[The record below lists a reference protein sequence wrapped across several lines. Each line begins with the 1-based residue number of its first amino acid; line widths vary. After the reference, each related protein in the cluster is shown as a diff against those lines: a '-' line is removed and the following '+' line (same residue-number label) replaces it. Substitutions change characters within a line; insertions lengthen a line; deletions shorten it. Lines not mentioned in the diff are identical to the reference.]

1 MGLGPAPAPTG
12 MTAPEWPHGA
22 WISRHLALQIADE
35 ARCLVRSGSQMVQ
48 LGGVQARLLPSH
60 HTRLPGQQ
68 VECSPLGGPAGRPPG
83 P

>member
-1 MGLGPAPAPTG
+1 MGLRPVPAPTG

-22 WISRHLALQIADE
+22 WMSRRLALQIADE

-48 LGGVQARLLPSH
+48 LGGVQGRL
-60 HTRLPGQQ
+60 LPGQQ